1 MILPIM
7 AFHGQRLW
15 PQSAHS
21 GTISLVSLMPPWRG
35 HVGILEKR
43 TVFCRQ
49 KFSLQGNQYR
59 LSIKE
64 FVIKANI
71 TISFGSQAA
80 RNLTPTQRVPG
91 FFGSRASL
99 LDRFKNMCLQNSC
112 HIFGVKYSLNFK

>member
-1 MILPIM
+1 
-7 AFHGQRLW
+7 
-15 PQSAHS
+15 
-21 GTISLVSLMPPWRG
+21 MPPWRE

-49 KFSLQGNQYR
+49 KFSLQGNQHR
-59 LSIKE
+59 LSIKG
-64 FVIKANI
+64 FIIKANI

-99 LDRFKNMCLQNSC
+99 SPTATQRVPGFHYSINQCMRQ
-112 HIFGVKYSLNFK
+112 KYSF